1 MTKNNLYKNKSLMPN
16 NVRSITRGSSIVY
29 NKAQLTKQDQM
40 YDNYN
45 KKVNTWLVDKQTIS
59 IKGYTQCNENMKPQI
74 KKG

>member
-45 KKVNTWLVDKQTIS
+45 KKVNTWLVDKHPIS